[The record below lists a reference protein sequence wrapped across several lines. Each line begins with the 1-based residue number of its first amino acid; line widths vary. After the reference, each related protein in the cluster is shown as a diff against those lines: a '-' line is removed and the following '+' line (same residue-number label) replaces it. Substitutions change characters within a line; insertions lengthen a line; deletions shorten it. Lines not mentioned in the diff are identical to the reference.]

1 MDPLKKYYFEQVQKW
16 NENLDVIFDKES
28 EYNVAIIKKYK
39 IILDELKDQLRL
51 YFYTNNYVIIEQP
64 SFMEAKFKN
73 GLLLVRVE
81 FPEIFPYSQYKFRL
95 SIVEDSRREFMIYII
110 PNINQLYIPKMSN
123 IRNRPKDSIQLNKS
137 ISNLENEFIFLDD
150 KIKEINQITFH
161 YCYHS
166 SQKRQNKIE
175 ELKNYNDFL
184 TILIKL
190 LSN

>member
-16 NENLDVIFDKES
+16 NENLDVILDKES

-39 IILDELKDQLRL
+39 LILDELKDQLRL

-64 SFMEAKFKN
+64 SFIEAKFEN

-81 FPEIFPYSQYKFRL
+81 FPEVFPDSQYKFRL
-95 SIVEDSRREFMIYII
+95 SIVEDSRREFMIYIC

-166 SQKRQNKIE
+166 SQKRQNGTE

>member
-16 NENLDVIFDKES
+16 NENLNVILDKES
-28 EYNVAIIKKYK
+28 EYNAAIIKKYK

-64 SFMEAKFKN
+64 SFMEAKFEN

-81 FPEIFPYSQYKFRL
+81 FPEVFPDSQYKIRL
-95 SIVEDSRREFMIYII
+95 SIVEDSRREFMIYIC

-166 SQKRQNKIE
+166 SQKRQNEIE
-175 ELKNYNDFL
+175 ELKIYNDFL